1 MAMRRCPLLAG
12 NWKMNGLRSA
22 AAEVDKLI
30 KPAAGLA
37 ETLTLLVCPAANLVT
52 GFATLAKG
60 SKLLIGGQ
68 DCHPEPA
75 GAYTGDIAAEM
86 LADAGATAVIVG
98 HSERRT
104 YHGEDDALVRR
115 K

>member
-1 MAMRRCPLLAG
+1 
-12 NWKMNGLRSA
+12 MNGLESSA
-22 AAEVDKLI
+22 TEVDKII
-30 KPAAGLA
+30 KAAAGLA
-37 ETLTLLVCPAANLVT
+37 ETLDLLVCPPATLVAS
-52 GFATLAKG
+52 FATLAKG

-86 LADAGATAVIVG
+86 LADAGATVVIVG
-98 HSERRT
+98 YSERRT
-104 YHGEDDALVRR
+104 YHKEDDALVRR